1 MSINLRSTST
11 VAADGLKV
19 LVYAGSGAGKTTLIG
34 SLPSP
39 IIISAEAGL
48 LSLADFD
55 IPFIEV
61 TDMAS
66 LKEAYQFVASKEATA
81 FKSVAI
87 DSISEIAEVVLS
99 AEKKIA
105 KDVRMAYGAL
115 QEQVTDLIRAFR
127 DLSGKNVYMSAKME
141 KAQDEHGRMM
151 YQPAMPGTKLGQQLP
166 FYFDEVF
173 CLRVEKDDEGKIV
186 RMLQTE
192 ADPSYVAKDRSGKL
206 DPWETADLSYI
217 INKIA
222 GVKCAN

>member
-1 MSINLRSTST
+1 MAVNLRSTST

-48 LSLADFD
+48 LSLADYD

-66 LKEAYQFVASKEATA
+66 LKEAYSFVSSKEASK
-81 FKSVAI
+81 FQSVAI

-105 KDVRMAYGAL
+105 KDVRQAYGQL

-141 KAQDEHGRMM
+141 KSQDEHGRMM
-151 YQPAMPGTKLGQQLP
+151 YGPSMPGTKLGQQLP

-173 CLRVEKDDEGKIV
+173 ALRVEKDEEGKIV

-206 DPWETADLSYI
+206 DSWEQADLGFI
-217 INKIA
+217 INKISGA
-222 GVKCAN
+222 L

>member
-1 MSINLRSTST
+1 MAINLRSTSKA
-11 VAADGLKV
+11 AADGVKI
-19 LVYAGSGAGKTTLIG
+19 LVYGGPGYGKTTLIG

-48 LSLADFD
+48 LSLADLD
-55 IPFIEV
+55 IPYIEV
-61 TDMAS
+61 TNMDS
-66 LKEAYQFVASKEATA
+66 LREAYSYVAGKDGAQFQ
-81 FKSVAI
+81 SVAI

-105 KDVRMAYGAL
+105 KDVRQAYGAL

-141 KAQDEHGRMM
+141 KVQDETGRIL
-151 YQPAMPGTKLGQQLP
+151 YGPSLPGTKLGQQISY
-166 FYFDEVF
+166 YFDEVF
-173 CLRVEKDDEGKIV
+173 SLRVEKDEEGKTV

-206 DPWETADLSYI
+206 DAWETADLGYV

-222 GVKCAN
+222 GNLK

>member
-1 MSINLRSTST
+1 MAVNLRSTST

-48 LSLADFD
+48 LSLADYD

-66 LKEAYQFVASKEATA
+66 LKEAYSFVSSKEASK
-81 FKSVAI
+81 FQSVAI

-105 KDVRMAYGAL
+105 KDVRQAYGQL

-141 KAQDEHGRMM
+141 KSQDEHGRMM
-151 YQPAMPGTKLGQQLP
+151 YGPSMPGTKLGQQLP

-173 CLRVEKDDEGKIV
+173 ALRVEKDEEGKIV

-206 DPWETADLSYI
+206 DTWEQADLGFI
-217 INKIA
+217 INKISGA
-222 GVKCAN
+222 L

>member
-1 MSINLRSTST
+1 MAVNLRSTST

-19 LVYAGSGAGKTTLIG
+19 LVYAASGAGKTTLIG

-61 TDMAS
+61 TNMDS
-66 LKEAYQFVASKEATA
+66 LKEAYSFVSSKEGDA
-81 FKSVAI
+81 FKSIAI

-105 KDVRMAYGAL
+105 KDIRQAYGQL

-141 KAQDEHGRMM
+141 KAQDEHGRML
-151 YQPAMPGTKLGQQLP
+151 YGPAMPGTKLGQQLP

-173 CLRVEKDDEGKIV
+173 ALRVEKDEQGNTI

-206 DPWETADLSYI
+206 DAWETADLSFI

-222 GVKCAN
+222 GNTK

>member
-1 MSINLRSTST
+1 MAVNLRSTST

-48 LSLADFD
+48 LSLADYD

-61 TDMAS
+61 TNMDN
-66 LKEAYQFVASKEATA
+66 LKEAYSFVSSKEGDA

-105 KDVRMAYGAL
+105 KDVRQAYGQL

-141 KAQDEHGRMM
+141 KSQDEHGRMM
-151 YQPAMPGTKLGQQLP
+151 YGPSMPGTKLGQQLP

-173 CLRVEKDDEGKIV
+173 ALRVEKDEEGKTV

-206 DPWETADLSYI
+206 DAWETADLSFI

-222 GVKCAN
+222 GNTK

>member
-1 MSINLRSTST
+1 MAINLKTTSN
-11 VAADGLKV
+11 AASDGVKI
-19 LVYAGSGAGKTTLIG
+19 LVYAGAGYGKTTLIG

-48 LSLADFD
+48 LSLAEFD

-61 TDMAS
+61 TNMES
-66 LKEAYQFVASKEATA
+66 LKEAYSFVASKEASE

-105 KDVRMAYGAL
+105 KDVRQAYGAL

-141 KAQDEHGRMM
+141 KMQDESGRLL
-151 YQPAMPGTKLGQQLP
+151 YGPSMPGTKLGQQLP
-166 FYFDEVF
+166 YYFDEVF
-173 CLRVEKDDEGKIV
+173 ALRVEKDEEGKIV

-206 DPWETADLSYI
+206 DAWENADLSYI

-222 GVKCAN
+222 GNTK